1 MNLNFL
7 IFKVFIVVVVV
18 VMGNVSSILEVII
31 TQFSIIFV
39 HYVPKTNAL
48 ISTNQI
54 LSFLHSSIFFSYS
67 RSSFSDAVGQTS
79 QAAATWQGICCHG
92 L

>member
-54 LSFLHSSIFFSYS
+54 LFFLHIPIFF
-67 RSSFSDAVGQTS
+67 FP
-79 QAAATWQGICCHG
+79 ILG
-92 L
+92 LASLTQ

>member
-1 MNLNFL
+1 
-7 IFKVFIVVVVV
+7 
-18 VMGNVSSILEVII
+18 MGNISSILEVII
-31 TQFSIIFV
+31 TQFSIILV

-54 LSFLHSSIFFSYS
+54 LCSLHIPTFFFYSMSNSSA
-67 RSSFSDAVGQTS
+67 AVGQTS

>member
-7 IFKVFIVVVVV
+7 IFKVFIVVV

-54 LSFLHSSIFFSYS
+54 LCFLHIPIFF
-67 RSSFSDAVGQTS
+67 FP
-79 QAAATWQGICCHG
+79 ILG
-92 L
+92 LASLTQ

>member
-7 IFKVFIVVVVV
+7 IFKVFIVVV

-31 TQFSIIFV
+31 TQFSIILV

-54 LSFLHSSIFFSYS
+54 LCFLHIPIFFP
-67 RSSFSDAVGQTS
+67 
-79 QAAATWQGICCHG
+79 ILG
-92 L
+92 LASLTQ

>member
-7 IFKVFIVVVVV
+7 IFKVFIVVVV

-54 LSFLHSSIFFSYS
+54 LCFLHIPIFF
-67 RSSFSDAVGQTS
+67 FP
-79 QAAATWQGICCHG
+79 ILG
-92 L
+92 LASLTQ

>member
-54 LSFLHSSIFFSYS
+54 LCFLHIP
-67 RSSFSDAVGQTS
+67 SFSDAVGQTS